1 MFLLLAPL
9 LLIFL
14 PWPWSLV
21 AALASGALGVAEV
34 GYWQRRMR
42 RRKVVTGVED
52 LVGAIAEVTETC
64 APRGRVRLQGE
75 LWEARSK
82 REIGRGRP
90 VRVVAV
96 HGLVL
101 EVEPMSGG
109 SRNGAKDLGVT
120 AAMLAAAVALAL
132 GGCGGDDDEDSAESW
147 ANDVCSSLSTWVSD
161 VEETVQSVTDAGLA
175 IDEED
180 LQTAVDDVSEATST
194 LVDDLEE
201 LGPPET
207 ESGEE
212 ARGELDSLATTLES
226 EVETVRQAVE
236 SDGGAAELA
245 STVSASISTA
255 SAEVSSTLESLQE
268 ADPGGELEEG
278 FENADECDSFRDQIE
293 DLDSDS

>member
-14 PWPWSLV
+14 PWPWNLV
-21 AALASGALGVAEV
+21 AGLASGALGIAEV
-34 GYWQRRMR
+34 GYWHRRMR
-42 RRKVVTGVED
+42 RRKVVTGIED

-64 APRGRVRLQGE
+64 APQGQVRLQGE
-75 LWEARSK
+75 LWEARAT

-90 VRVVAV
+90 VRVVGV

-109 SRNGAKDLGVT
+109 SQKGAKGLGAI
-120 AAMLAAAVALAL
+120 AAMLAAAVALAAA
-132 GGCGGDDDEDSAESW
+132 GCGGDDEDSAESW
-147 ANDVCSSLSTWVSD
+147 ANDVCSSLSTWVTD

-175 IDEED
+175 IDEDD
-180 LQTAVDDVSEATST
+180 LQAAVDDVSEATNT

-207 ESGEE
+207 EGGEE
-212 ARGELDSLATTLES
+212 ARSELENLATTLRS
-226 EVETVRQAVE
+226 EVETVQQAVE

-255 SAEVSSTLESLQE
+255 SAGVSSTLEDLE
-268 ADPGGELEEG
+268 GVDPGGELEDG
-278 FENADECDSFRDQIE
+278 FENADECDSFREQIE

>member
-14 PWPWSLV
+14 PWPWNLV
-21 AALASGALGVAEV
+21 GGLASGAVGVVEV
-34 GYWQRRMR
+34 AYWHRRMR
-42 RRKVVTGVED
+42 RERVVTGAED
-52 LVGAIAEVTETC
+52 LIGAIGEVTESL

-75 LWEARSK
+75 LWEARSHGEV
-82 REIGRGRP
+82 RRGAP

-96 HGLVL
+96 DGLVL
-101 EVEPMSGG
+101 EVEPMSRDA
-109 SRNGAKDLGVT
+109 RNGAKSLGALT
-120 AAMLAAAVALAL
+120 LLLALAL
-132 GGCGGDDDEDSAESW
+132 ALAGCGGDDDDDQAESW

-175 IDEED
+175 IDEDD
-180 LQTAVDDVSEATST
+180 LQEAVDDVSESTNT

-207 ESGEE
+207 EGGEE
-212 ARGELDSLATTLES
+212 ARSELESLTTTLES
-226 EVETVRQAVE
+226 EVETVRQAVD
-236 SDGGAAELA
+236 SDSGAAELA

-255 SAEVSSTLESLQE
+255 SAEVSSTLESLE
-268 ADPGGELEEG
+268 GVDPGGELEDG
-278 FENADECDSFRDQIE
+278 FENADECDSFREQIE